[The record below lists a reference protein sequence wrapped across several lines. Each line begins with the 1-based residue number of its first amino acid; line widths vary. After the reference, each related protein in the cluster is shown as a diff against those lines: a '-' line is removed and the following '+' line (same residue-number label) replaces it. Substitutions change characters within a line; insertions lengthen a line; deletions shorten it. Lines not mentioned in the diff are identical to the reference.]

1 MIVIRRRRLVQRYAR
16 LKWRMNRAPS
26 FDQATRSRG
35 TTQCR
40 LELCNSA
47 KISITLLIRYKF
59 PDERWCVNSNN
70 RPNWNDMS
78 LQSATFFSVCEY
90 PAIRLLYFTRMR
102 EWREIDKNTTVR
114 YSKIFHL
121 GKLPVSAVKRSVD
134 GRKLR
139 QWKPHGGT
147 LLVAVDVS
155 HPFTFALGCIS
166 PAPIR
171 LHGQPETSWNSKSY
185 RSIRSENFGLFP
197 TRRCSHGSTQEWLR

>member
-1 MIVIRRRRLVQRYAR
+1 
-16 LKWRMNRAPS
+16 
-26 FDQATRSRG
+26 
-35 TTQCR
+35 
-40 LELCNSA
+40 
-47 KISITLLIRYKF
+47 
-59 PDERWCVNSNN
+59 
-70 RPNWNDMS
+70 MS
-78 LQSATFFSVCEY
+78 LQSAMFFSVCEY

-155 HPFTFALGCIS
+155 HPFTVALGCTDSRKLPGTANRIVPLDRKIS
-166 PAPIR
+166 AFSPHVAVHTEARRNGWGNFYQQIGLASNAVILVTLR
-171 LHGQPETSWNSKSY
+171 AKLSVAVYCNQSCLFVCVCGFVCLWVCYHDNSKLHA
-185 RSIRSENFGLFP
+185 SIFTKLGL
-197 TRRCSHGSTQEWLR
+197 